1 MAEQYPQVVPIPAA
15 EDVVQVLM
23 TEDMAR
29 RFEERCLG
37 DNTRGRTRLSPP
49 LIFAEDDV
57 PTYIVQVGDCD
68 G

>member
-1 MAEQYPQVVPIPAA
+1 MSPTPSPRIVPQPK
-15 EDVVQVLM
+15 DDDGVQVLM

-37 DNTRGRTRLSPP
+37 KGSTVGDSRLSPP
-49 LIFAEDDV
+49 IQFGDNDI
-57 PTYIVQVGDCD
+57 PCYIIEVG